1 MRVIALRIGDQQ
13 VDLHPGVTV
22 LTGLVPAQQNYVV
35 ASLARMLNGDGKAVE
50 GQFECHQ
57 LIGDITPENV
67 DALALPSGLAVVV
80 RAEELPGSSLGQYEP
95 AFEVRINEL
104 RAALDAAYHESS
116 ELDLRGD
123 QARQLTQ
130 SASAEL
136 EAALAQLDTAAPAN
150 MAEAQARLE
159 ALMTERERQARA
171 QAGVSTTNVD
181 EVESALEKLVERVEA
196 LNVTLEHDRLALLE
210 QFESLEDKQRL
221 LDDLLLPD
229 LSLDDLS
236 LPLDTSDSNSSKDET
251 QSAELVET
259 VKSDLEPPTA
269 SELDQNHEPEEITA
283 WLGTGVLNDGAVV
296 AGRFT
301 EEELEELEGLVDAAE
316 GYAPSVDMVPN
327 PEAAALADRWDHLER
342 AQAKLRVELKSQGL
356 DLGDLEAQIA
366 DAQTRIEAIDKQT
379 RRTQVP
385 PELEAEIERLYEAID
400 DTQGRRFGRRSKRNS
415 QQAREELDAALAQ
428 AGFPTYAAYVM
439 GRVAPTINHAA
450 LERLAAAQEQL
461 EKLQSERDEI
471 AAQLEQDQRVQALRA
486 DHAEIRRAACELLSE
501 PEVDHAI
508 ATDSLTATLRA
519 LLIENPLAAKEPN
532 PVDVLKQR
540 LVELNVD
547 FDTESPETKTLLLAA
562 NQAINAARM
571 EKLASLAKKS
581 PAQEPSA
588 VKSPAQEPPPKEPL
602 ARQSSAKNAPE
613 LIVKNPQVAALQAE
627 IDQLQNEIIVADAD
641 LVANEELQDEL
652 LEEIAK
658 AEAELDELRQNGDPA
673 AGLVVK
679 LWDDDVAVQQA
690 MNELSRAKARLE
702 THEAAKANMQ
712 EAEDR
717 LQQARRAE
725 SMNLTVKRSADEK
738 RQRLERELDEVLE
751 RAPLPTVVWHN
762 DGNLPGE
769 IEWYLLGKVSALR
782 KASFVGSIPL
792 VINDA
797 FRGLDKATVDQL
809 GAALNKV
816 SDTSQVIYV
825 GNSPEV
831 VAWAAAQPIE
841 SAALVEV

>member
-22 LTGLVPAQQNYVV
+22 LTGLAPAQQNYVV

-104 RAALDAAYHESS
+104 RAALDAAYHESN

-159 ALMTERERQARA
+159 ALMAEREQQARA

-181 EVESALEKLVERVEA
+181 EVETALEKLVERVEA

-221 LDDLLLPD
+221 LDDL
-229 LSLDDLS
+229 SLDDLS

-251 QSAELVET
+251 EGAELVET
-259 VKSDLEPPTA
+259 VNSDLAPPTA
-269 SELDQNHEPEEITA
+269 SETDQNHEPEEIMA
-283 WLGTGVLNDGAVV
+283 WLGTGVLNDDAAV

-316 GYAPSVDMVPN
+316 GYEPSVDMVPN

-342 AQAKLRVELKSQGL
+342 AQAKLQVELKSQGL
-356 DLGDLEAQIA
+356 DLGDLESQIA
-366 DAQTRIEAIDKQT
+366 EAQTRIEAIDKQT

-439 GRVAPTINHAA
+439 GRVAPTINHGA

-471 AAQLEQDQRVQALRA
+471 AAQLEQDHRVRALRA
-486 DHAEIRRAACELLSE
+486 DHAELRRAACELMSE
-501 PEVDHAI
+501 PEVEHAI

-519 LLIENPLAAKEPN
+519 LRIENPQAAKEPN

-581 PAQEPSA
+581 PAKEPPA
-588 VKSPAQEPPPKEPL
+588 VKSPAKEPPPKEPL
-602 ARQSSAKNAPE
+602 ARESSAKNAPE

-627 IDQLQNEIIVADAD
+627 IDQLQNEIIQADAD
-641 LVANEELQDEL
+641 LVANEELQEEL

-797 FRGLDKATVDQL
+797 FRGLDEATVGQL

>member
-22 LTGLVPAQQNYVV
+22 LTGLAPAQQNYVV

-95 AFEVRINEL
+95 AFEARINEL
-104 RAALDAAYHESS
+104 RAALDAAYHESN

-159 ALMTERERQARA
+159 ALMTEREQQARA

-181 EVESALEKLVERVEA
+181 EVETALEKLVERVEA

-221 LDDLLLPD
+221 LDDL
-229 LSLDDLS
+229 SLDDLS
-236 LPLDTSDSNSSKDET
+236 LPLDTSDSNSSKVET

-259 VKSDLEPPTA
+259 VNSDLAPPTA
-269 SELDQNHEPEEITA
+269 SETDQNHEPEEIMA
-283 WLGTGVLNDGAVV
+283 WLGTGVLNDDAAV

-301 EEELEELEGLVDAAE
+301 EQELEELEGLVDAAE
-316 GYAPSVDMVPN
+316 GYEPSVDMVPN

-342 AQAKLRVELKSQGL
+342 AQAKLQVELKSQGL
-356 DLGDLEAQIA
+356 DLGDLESQIA
-366 DAQTRIEAIDKQT
+366 EAQTRIEAIDKQT

-471 AAQLEQDQRVQALRA
+471 AAQLEQDHRVRALRA
-486 DHAEIRRAACELLSE
+486 DHAELRRAACELLSE
-501 PEVDHAI
+501 PEVEHAI

-519 LLIENPLAAKEPN
+519 LRIENPQAAKEPN

-581 PAQEPSA
+581 PAKEPLA
-588 VKSPAQEPPPKEPL
+588 KEPPPKEPL
-602 ARQSSAKNAPE
+602 ARESSAKNAPE
-613 LIVKNPQVAALQAE
+613 LIVKNPQVAVLQAE
-627 IDQLQNEIIVADAD
+627 IDQLQNEIIQADAD
-641 LVANEELQDEL
+641 LVANEELQEEL

-797 FRGLDKATVDQL
+797 FRGLDEATVGQL

>member
-22 LTGLVPAQQNYVV
+22 LTGLAPAQQNYVV

-104 RAALDAAYHESS
+104 RAALDAAYHESN

-159 ALMTERERQARA
+159 ALMTEREQQARA

-181 EVESALEKLVERVEA
+181 EVETALEKLVERVEA

-221 LDDLLLPD
+221 LDDL
-229 LSLDDLS
+229 SLDDLS

-259 VKSDLEPPTA
+259 VNSDLAPPTA
-269 SELDQNHEPEEITA
+269 SETDQNHEPEEIMA
-283 WLGTGVLNDGAVV
+283 WLGTGVLNDDAAV

-316 GYAPSVDMVPN
+316 GYEPSVDTVPN

-342 AQAKLRVELKSQGL
+342 AQAKLQVELKSQGL
-356 DLGDLEAQIA
+356 DLGDLESQIA
-366 DAQTRIEAIDKQT
+366 EAQTRIEAIDKQT

-471 AAQLEQDQRVQALRA
+471 AAQLEQDHRVRALQA
-486 DHAEIRRAACELLSE
+486 DHAELRRAACELMSE
-501 PEVDHAI
+501 PEVEHAI

-519 LLIENPLAAKEPN
+519 LRIENPQAAKEPN

-581 PAQEPSA
+581 PAKEPPA
-588 VKSPAQEPPPKEPL
+588 VKSPAKEPPPKEPL
-602 ARQSSAKNAPE
+602 ARESSAKNAPE

-627 IDQLQNEIIVADAD
+627 IDQLQNEIIQADAD
-641 LVANEELQDEL
+641 LVANEELQEEL

-797 FRGLDKATVDQL
+797 FRGLDEATVGQL

>member
-22 LTGLVPAQQNYVV
+22 LTGLAPAQQNYVV

-104 RAALDAAYHESS
+104 RAALDAAYHESN

-159 ALMTERERQARA
+159 ALMAEREQQARA

-181 EVESALEKLVERVEA
+181 EVETALEKLVERVEA

-221 LDDLLLPD
+221 LDDL
-229 LSLDDLS
+229 SLDDLS

-259 VKSDLEPPTA
+259 VNSDLAPPTA
-269 SELDQNHEPEEITA
+269 SETDQNHEPEEIMA
-283 WLGTGVLNDGAVV
+283 WLGTGVLNDDAAV

-316 GYAPSVDMVPN
+316 GYEPSVDMVPN

-342 AQAKLRVELKSQGL
+342 AQAKLQVELKSQGL
-356 DLGDLEAQIA
+356 DLGDLESQIA
-366 DAQTRIEAIDKQT
+366 EAQTRIEAIDKQT

-471 AAQLEQDQRVQALRA
+471 AAQLEQDHRVRALQA
-486 DHAEIRRAACELLSE
+486 DHAELRRAACELMSE
-501 PEVDHAI
+501 PEVEHAI

-519 LLIENPLAAKEPN
+519 LRIENPQAAKEPN

-581 PAQEPSA
+581 PAKEPPA
-588 VKSPAQEPPPKEPL
+588 VKSPAKEPPPKEPL

-627 IDQLQNEIIVADAD
+627 IDQLQNEIIQADAD
-641 LVANEELQDEL
+641 LVANEELQEEL

-797 FRGLDKATVDQL
+797 FRGLDEATVGQL

>member
-22 LTGLVPAQQNYVV
+22 LTGLAPAQQNYVV

-104 RAALDAAYHESS
+104 RAALDAAYHESN

-159 ALMTERERQARA
+159 ALMAEREQQARA

-181 EVESALEKLVERVEA
+181 EVETALEKLVERVEA

-221 LDDLLLPD
+221 LDDL
-229 LSLDDLS
+229 SLDDLS

-251 QSAELVET
+251 EGAELVET
-259 VKSDLEPPTA
+259 VNSDLAPPTA
-269 SELDQNHEPEEITA
+269 SETDQNHEPEEIMA
-283 WLGTGVLNDGAVV
+283 WLGTGVLNDDAAV

-316 GYAPSVDMVPN
+316 GYEPSVDMVPN

-342 AQAKLRVELKSQGL
+342 AQAKLQVELKSQGL
-356 DLGDLEAQIA
+356 DLGDLESQIA
-366 DAQTRIEAIDKQT
+366 EAQTRIEAIDKQT

-439 GRVAPTINHAA
+439 GRVAPTINHGA

-471 AAQLEQDQRVQALRA
+471 AAQLEQDHRVRALRA
-486 DHAEIRRAACELLSE
+486 DHAELRRAACELMSE
-501 PEVDHAI
+501 PEVEHAI

-519 LLIENPLAAKEPN
+519 LRIENPQAAKEPN

-581 PAQEPSA
+581 PAKEPPA
-588 VKSPAQEPPPKEPL
+588 VKSPAKEPPPKEPL
-602 ARQSSAKNAPE
+602 ARESSAKNAPE

-627 IDQLQNEIIVADAD
+627 IDQLQNEIIQADAD
-641 LVANEELQDEL
+641 LVANEELQEEL

-658 AEAELDELRQNGDPA
+658 AEVELDELRQNGDPA

-797 FRGLDKATVDQL
+797 FRGLDEATVGQL